1 MGSWEGI
8 EMGYV
13 LDDQGN
19 RTGEIVSR
27 AEWANRQSAQSARL
41 RTAHDQAA
49 LEGKVPFAMG
59 GNPTPAERQR
69 QAEHDAAQAARMRDA
84 IPTLAEVMAADTWVT
99 RPGGAVVPQRLNR
112 DSGWGDDAD
121 RDSDAAAE
129 LARLVKVM
137 DGLADDLLMGKVGHG
152 VAAAKLASTWQA
164 IRKITRENGGK

>member
-1 MGSWEGI
+1 MQD
-8 EMGYV
+8 YTH
-13 LDDQGN
+13 
-19 RTGEIVSR
+19 TG
-27 AEWANRQSAQSARL
+27 RL

-59 GNPTPAERQR
+59 GNPNPQERQR
-69 QAEHDAAQAARMRDA
+69 QAEQDAAQAARMRDA

-129 LARLVKVM
+129 LARLVKHMDELSGQYHDALGVM
-137 DGLADDLLMGKVGHG
+137 DVDRMIHMVSDMAF
-152 VAAAKLASTWQA
+152 TWSA